1 MSELMSS
8 LLRAPCCQIGG
19 STHHMNAAV
28 PRHGAKRIFVFNL
41 PQKWVQH
48 IVLSALRAAVLT
60 FAPSPSFLHQFL
72 TPQQALPVKGLVR
85 TGPPGVN
92 PGVV

>member
-1 MSELMSS
+1 MSELMTS

-48 IVLSALRAAVLT
+48 TVLSALRLLY
-60 FAPSPSFLHQFL
+60 SLLLHRHHFFI
-72 TPQQALPVKGLVR
+72 
-85 TGPPGVN
+85 N
-92 PGVV
+92 F